1 MMRRAPSPEREKVQ
15 GPCFTAGSLRIDDRL
30 FPVLCR
36 GQMGEL
42 QSEWYQKVLIR
53 DGLFF
58 LSDYQHLLGMNTC
71 QRMQTKNCLFRLYKN
86 EERKKYIYNV
96 PICISN

>member
-30 FPVLCR
+30 FPALCR

-42 QSEWYQKVLIR
+42 PSEWCQEVLIR
-53 DGLFF
+53 DGLSF
-58 LSDYQHLLGMNTC
+58 LSEDRHPLGVNTC
-71 QRMQTKNCLFRLYKN
+71 QRMQTKNCVFRLPKN
-86 EERKKYIYNV
+86 
-96 PICISN
+96 